1 MKQISTGT
9 GLCVLGLGI
18 AVLGAAQLIGSKG
31 SQAFAQIGSERRVVN
46 MGVYNGI
53 GYVSG
58 SSTNLGMAYRI
69 WSDGVI
75 ETRCVGFINQ
85 LLPAPTGYNY
95 NSSPY
100 YASIWAVVDNGQTP
114 SFQPTDTNT
123 DGSVDAADLGKVL
136 LDYGATQQ
144 VTPAPTIDC
153 QTSTIP

>member
-1 MKQISTGT
+1 MRSITTGA
-9 GLCVLGLGI
+9 GLAILG
-18 AVLGAAQLIGSKG
+18 ACVLGAAAISSSKG
-31 SQAFAQIGSERRVVN
+31 NQAMAQTGSERRIVN

-53 GYVSG
+53 GYISG

-75 ETRCVGFINQ
+75 ETRCVGYINQ
-85 LLPAPTGYNY
+85 LSVSTGYNY

-100 YASIWAVVDNGQTP
+100 YASIWAVVENGLTP
-114 SFQPTDTNT
+114 SVQPSDTNT
-123 DGSVDAADLGKVL
+123 DGSVDAADIGKVL
-136 LDYGATQQ
+136 LDYGAMQE

>member
-18 AVLGAAQLIGSKG
+18 AVLGAAQLVGSRG

-46 MGVYNGI
+46 MGVYTE
-53 GYVSG
+53 
-58 SSTNLGMAYRI
+58 STNRVGMAYRV

-75 ETRCVGFINQ
+75 ENRCFGKYQVNPNNGFYWWDINSV
-85 LLPAPTGYNY
+85 Y
-95 NSSPY
+95 SS
-100 YASIWAVVDNGQTP
+100 SWMVVDNGQTP

-136 LDYGATQQ
+136 LDYGAMQV
-144 VTPAPTIDC
+144 VTPVPTIDC